1 MYFFQKKP
9 VMVGSGKDKVADYW
23 KTCIKKVL
31 IADLLKNCQNVDK
44 YNINPSI
51 IDSLKPILASE
62 DYEDSKLAN
71 ALKAAH
77 GLYK

>member
-31 IADLLKNCQNVDK
+31 IADLL
-44 YNINPSI
+44 
-51 IDSLKPILASE
+51 
-62 DYEDSKLAN
+62 
-71 ALKAAH
+71 
-77 GLYK
+77 

>member
-1 MYFFQKKP
+1 MNLLHK
-9 VMVGSGKDKVADYW
+9 SL
-23 KTCIKKVL
+23 L
-31 IADLLKNCQNVDK
+31 IYILQILLKNCQNVDK